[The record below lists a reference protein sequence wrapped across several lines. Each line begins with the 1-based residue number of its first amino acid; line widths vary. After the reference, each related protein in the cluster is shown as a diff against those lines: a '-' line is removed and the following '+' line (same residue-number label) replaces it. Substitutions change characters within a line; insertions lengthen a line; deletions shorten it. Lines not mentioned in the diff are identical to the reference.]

1 MRTADDGSLQREVNI
16 DDYLREMLREVHHL
30 QRPPID
36 HRLPDV
42 IRSLIRNTDPALLQT
57 NAARLSTVVSQ
68 YNIVKRIINDIE
80 RPLFEMK
87 LATIEQV
94 MVIYCGMGDFP
105 VNYVKVSWT
114 GLLHRIK

>member
-1 MRTADDGSLQREVNI
+1 MVSCERNFIFILSLSSFQVFRTADDGSLQREVNI

-30 QRPPID
+30 QRPPIE

-68 YNIVKRIINDIE
+68 YHTVKRIINDIE
-80 RPLFEMK
+80 RPLFEIK

-94 MVIYCGMGDFP
+94 TVIDD
-105 VNYVKVSWT
+105 V
-114 GLLHRIK
+114 